1 MSNDVRVFIL
11 SPLNNSKM
19 MVAVFIV
26 NCFKLKSSL
35 CPHPPIDRKTVLTSH
50 ISVCLGYRDLRCEM
64 LLINFSID
72 GCCDIFLNSGI

>member
-50 ISVCLGYRDLRCEM
+50 ISVYLGYRDLRCEM
-64 LLINFSID
+64 LNRWVL
-72 GCCDIFLNSGI
+72 